1 MQIFKVFKCILKVV
15 KYCSEVKKKHFNK
28 YLVITKKDED
38 FEISNKIRYVVVFM
52 LTMML
57 KKEITAMSTESIEP
71 LSIEIAISK
80 P

>member
-1 MQIFKVFKCILKVV
+1 
-15 KYCSEVKKKHFNK
+15 
-28 YLVITKKDED
+28 
-38 FEISNKIRYVVVFM
+38 M

-80 P
+80 A